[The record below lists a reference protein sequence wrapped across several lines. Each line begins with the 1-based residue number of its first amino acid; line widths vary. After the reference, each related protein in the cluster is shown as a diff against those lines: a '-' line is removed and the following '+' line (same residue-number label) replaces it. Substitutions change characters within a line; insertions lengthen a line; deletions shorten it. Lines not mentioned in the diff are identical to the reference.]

1 MDILRH
7 DSPLF
12 IVPYYAETMQSPK
25 DLPQKLISTSFS
37 WLKKKKKDLQWPK
50 PKEMTWKTRQEKSKV
65 LGGKERMMER
75 SGLSA
80 QSLFDK

>member
-1 MDILRH
+1 
-7 DSPLF
+7 
-12 IVPYYAETMQSPK
+12 
-25 DLPQKLISTSFS
+25 
-37 WLKKKKKDLQWPK
+37 
-50 PKEMTWKTRQEKSKV
+50 MTWKTRQEKSKV